1 MKLITSL
8 FTLAA
13 LAFLPVAGYA
23 QDNTIKTT
31 EVYTYA
37 GVPANGTDELN
48 TITIGGTPTAGSF
61 TITVAGSRTT
71 AAITWSATNAT
82 LLANVDAAL
91 EALSVIGT
99 GGVTTADSTLSSGIG
114 AFTVTLAGKNARQDF
129 PAMSVTSSLT
139 GTSPTLAIA
148 NTTPGVAA
156 TWGAAPTGALLEDT
170 TNGELYQNISTT
182 ANSPNWQYRGS
193 GWKSGSG
200 GAVTQI
206 TSRATG
212 VTLSKR
218 VGKITT
224 TADSL
229 AAITIAAFVVTNTTV
244 AATDNVIVT
253 KVSGDVDTSI
263 WVSAVG
269 AGSFT
274 VSLLNNHASAAD
286 TTALVLNFEVRKG
299 AID

>member
-1 MKLITSL
+1 MKNL
-8 FTLAA
+8 FAICAVLA
-13 LAFLPVAGYA
+13 LATSAFAQEANMKTASVYA
-23 QDNTIKTT
+23 
-31 EVYTYA
+31 YP

-48 TITIGGTPTAGSF
+48 TVTIGGTPTAGSF
-61 TITVAGSRTT
+61 TITIAGGRTT
-71 AAITWSATNAT
+71 RAIAWSATNAT

-91 EALSVIGT
+91 EDLAVIGI

-114 AFTVTLAGKNARQDF
+114 AFTITLAGKNARQDF
-129 PAMSVTSSLT
+129 AAMSVTSSLT

-156 TWGAAPTGALLEDT
+156 TFAKANPGQLVQDS
-170 TNGELYQNISTT
+170 TNGELYQNLSTT
-182 ANSPNWQYRGS
+182 AGSPNWQLFR
-193 GWKSGSG
+193 GWKTGSG

-212 VTLSKR
+212 VTLNKR

-229 AAITIAAFVVTNTTV
+229 AGVTPAVFTVTNSTV
-244 AATDNVIVT
+244 AATDNIIVT
-253 KVSGDVDTSI
+253 KVSGDVDTQ
-263 WVSAVG
+263 VSVNSVG

-274 VSLLNNHASAAD
+274 VLLWNTHASGAD
-286 TTALVLNFEVRKG
+286 TTALAFNFEVRRG